1 MSSLLSPQDE
11 FRTLFRVGTNKPFRV
26 RVKDFSETLQK
37 WIEEGTTD
45 DVLVIH
51 GLYLYL
57 TCDWCDTTVDSAR
70 EITVYGHGDWHISK
84 ACSDCNPMVERVLK
98 DILGHLAHIPKID
111 GKESPVKIVRTS
123 GDVQIWVVGSLLPK
137 KQKITGVVEYCVQ
150 VFEHGVMQ
158 SEGFQKWVPVR
169 IMNILNFTQPD
180 GTVHYDAEG
189 KPVQNLD
196 ITFNPLLLGV

>member
-45 DVLVIH
+45 DIPLI
-51 GLYLYL
+51 GRFYLYL
-57 TCDWCDTTVDSAR
+57 TCDWCDTTVNSMSK
-70 EITVYGHGDWHISK
+70 ITVHGHGDWHISK
-84 ACSDCNPMVERVLK
+84 VCPDCNPMVERVLTE
-98 DILGHLAHIPKID
+98 ILGHLAYIPKID
-111 GKESPVKIVRTS
+111 GKDSPVKIVRTS
-123 GDVQIWVVGSLLPK
+123 GEVQIWVVGSLLPK

-196 ITFNPLLLGV
+196 PTFNPLLLGV